1 MPLWIGLAVG
11 GLGRR
16 GSLPVGEGGAARAA
30 GDAPTRL
37 TLLCGVVTVTFLMRR
52 NQWSYS
58 RHRCLH
64 RTHHTGGSAVGR
76 RSPHPKRAATHEPPC
91 DLLRGWTR
99 SRQSN
104 SGGRPVGCPRRR
116 RPTRS
121 SRRCST
127 RRRARPTTARCVRGG
142 SSFSKVRPRRSS
154 ARCSP
159 AAYTERCRAEGAE
172 VVPAKLE
179 KERTKLGR
187 APMVVIVAAL
197 PVSGSIPTIEQVSAT
212 AAATQNLLLAATA
225 LGLGSMWR
233 TGDPCYDPIVKTALD
248 LPGGSVADR
257 LRVPRHGARRLA
269 RRGTPRADP
278 QRTTS
283 AISPQVRDLVEACAA
298 PGPRARSRCG

>member
-1 MPLWIGLAVG
+1 MIDYGRCRSGSALAVAVSIVA
-11 GLGRR
+11 GLYPVRARRPGSSRWRRSDWAEPAGRR
-16 GSLPVGEGGAARAA
+16 CRC
-30 GDAPTRL
+30 RHRH
-37 TLLCGVVTVTFLMRR
+37 FLDGR

-104 SGGRPVGCPRRR
+104 SGGRPVGSPSRR

-127 RRRARPTTARCVRGG
+127 PRRARPITERFVRGG

-159 AAYTERCRAEGAE
+159 VPTPSGAARKVSRSWPRSSRRNERSWDA
-172 VVPAKLE
+172 
-179 KERTKLGR
+179 

-225 LGLGSMWR
+225 R
-233 TGDPCYDPIVKTALD
+233 PRID
-248 LPGGSVADR
+248 VAHR
-257 LRVPRHGARRLA
+257 RPVLRPNCEDGARLA
-269 RRGTPRADP
+269 
-278 QRTTS
+278 
-283 AISPQVRDLVEACAA
+283 
-298 PGPRARSRCG
+298 